1 MSLYNS
7 LKKWIPRSLQMRWE
21 PQLRWL
27 SYQLGYR
34 GNQFKCPVCQAKLRT
49 FIKLESGDLLC
60 PSCGSLP
67 RNRRLWILLQDLIQP
82 GMQILH
88 FSPSRPLRRR
98 LENWKGIQYTSTDY
112 ASEFPADK
120 QLDITQIDEPD
131 HKYDLIICFHVLE
144 HIPQDKKALSELY
157 RILKPGGKCL
167 IQTPFKSGEI
177 YEDFSITS
185 PADRLIHFGQEDHV
199 RIYSVEGLA
208 QRARD
213 AGFQVEILRFSDS
226 PANEMGLKEREEV
239 LVFEK

>member
-1 MSLYNS
+1 MSLYSS
-7 LKKWIPRSLQMRWE
+7 LKRWIPRSLQMRWE
-21 PQLRWL
+21 PQFRWL
-27 SYQLGYR
+27 SYQLGYK
-34 GNQFKCPVCQAKLRT
+34 GNQYKCPVCQAKLRT
-49 FIKLESGDLLC
+49 FIQLESGDLLC
-60 PSCGSLP
+60 PACGSLP
-67 RNRRLWILLQDLIQP
+67 RNRRLWILLQDLIHP

-98 LENWKGIQYTSTDY
+98 LEKWQGISYTSTDY

-144 HIPQDKKALSELY
+144 HILDDRKALSELF
-157 RILKPGGKCL
+157 RILKPIGKCL

-177 YEDFSITS
+177 YEDASIMS

-199 RIYSVEGLA
+199 RIYSAEGLA
-208 QRARD
+208 ERARD
-213 AGFQVEILRFSDS
+213 AGFNVEILHFSDS
-226 PANEMGLKEREEV
+226 PANELGLKEREEV